1 MKLKYVGPKE
11 MISIH
16 GISFKSGKD
25 DKYVYIDPAIEI
37 YHAIH
42 HDYEKDKVYTHLIEK
57 KVLTDEEIL
66 SEILRLKPNLKT
78 TSNKEITQLELKLD
92 EEIENVNNHKD
103 LTSEEQKIYKNNLI
117 IMKNYRIQ
125 RETNKIIYNHLIEII
140 VDDIIEHKLKN
151 ISAPFNERFW
161 HVFQT
166 IQGEL
171 SNHHKRSIGSKLD
184 IIYEE
189 PISIS
194 LKINSIGK

>member
-1 MKLKYVGPKE
+1 MQLKYVGPKE

-25 DKYVYIDPAIEI
+25 DKYVYINPAMEI
-37 YHAIH
+37 YNAIH
-42 HDYEKDKVYTHLIEK
+42 HDYEKDTVYTHQIEK
-57 KVLTDEEIL
+57 RGITDENIL
-66 SEILRLKPNLKT
+66 NKILKLKPNLKPT
-78 TSNKEITQLELKLD
+78 CDKEIAQLDIQLD
-92 EEIENVNNHKD
+92 EEIEDVKNHKG
-103 LTSEEQKIYKNNLI
+103 LTQEEQKILRNNLI
-117 IMKNYRIQ
+117 IMKNYRLQ

-140 VDDIIEHKLKN
+140 VDDIIKHKLKN
-151 ISAPFNERFW
+151 ISAPFNEKFW

-171 SNHHKRSIGSKLD
+171 SNHDKRSIGSVLD
-184 IIYEE
+184 IKHTE